1 MNDDEPP
8 KGSSRIPRIVRR
20 VLASSGFL
28 FYYGEPGAG
37 KTILAN
43 LLAQTI
49 HIMRGVKACIIA
61 TEPGSILLPGV
72 EAKRVYAVNIENMI
86 ELILTCLSKRSPV
99 IVDTINGYFTG
110 AHEES
115 RLLGLAS
122 ALLRASSLP
131 TVAVGQIRGQGEPW
145 GGKWILP
152 WATHVAVVRRLIKGV
167 SVAEFLKPHRA
178 FVAFRVEGGVQAG
191 WT

>member
-1 MNDDEPP
+1 MGDEPH
-8 KGSSRIPRIVRR
+8 GGFSHIPRVVRR

-37 KTILAN
+37 KTMLAN
-43 LLAQTI
+43 LLAHTI
-49 HIMRGVKACIIA
+49 HAVKGVKACLIA
-61 TEPGSILLPGV
+61 TEPGSVILPGV
-72 EAKRVYAVNIENMI
+72 EARRVYAVNIENMV
-86 ELILTCLSKRSPV
+86 ELILTCLSKGSPV

-110 AHEES
+110 AREES
-115 RLLGLAS
+115 LILGLAS

-131 TVAVGQIRGQGEPW
+131 TVAVGQVRGQGEPW

-167 SVAEFLKPHRA
+167 SIAEFLKPHRA
-178 FVAFRVEGGVQAG
+178 FVAFRVEGGVRAE
-191 WT
+191 WA